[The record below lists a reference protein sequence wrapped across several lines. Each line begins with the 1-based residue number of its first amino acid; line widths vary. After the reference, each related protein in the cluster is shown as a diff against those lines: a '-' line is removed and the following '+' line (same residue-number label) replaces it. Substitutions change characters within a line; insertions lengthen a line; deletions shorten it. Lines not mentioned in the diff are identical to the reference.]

1 MKSVRLTSCA
11 PGFTLMELLVVM
23 AVLSIFLIMTSAV
36 TRDALDLHGATKA
49 RLVAERNAAAFLRQ
63 FDADIFQRVNRQ
75 EARARIG
82 KHQGN
87 DEISLVT
94 RRQGYAIL
102 GTTADRRVSLVS
114 YRIAQNMLER
124 AASGY
129 GFGKP
134 PERPAEKTGTLALK
148 EIPATGPDVPADK
161 AFQVIAP
168 GIIRLEFSFLVREA
182 EKRVLRAEPP
192 PDQQQIEAVIATVAV
207 LDPDRRRML
216 DAGKLGLIA
225 AEFPDAAD
233 NALPAPK
240 WDEVAANLSRKL
252 PALPRT
258 ALQQVRVYQGI
269 FTFPNLNPLP

>member
-1 MKSVRLTSCA
+1 MKSVRLTPCA
-11 PGFTLMELLVVM
+11 PGFTLMELLVVT
-23 AVLSIFLIMTSAV
+23 AVLSTFLIMTSAV
-36 TRDALDLHGATKA
+36 TRDALDLHGTTKA
-49 RLVAERNAAAFLRQ
+49 RIVAERNAAAFLRQ
-63 FDADIFQRVNRQ
+63 FEADIFQRVNRQ
-75 EARARIG
+75 EARAKIE

-94 RRQGYAIL
+94 QRQGYAIS
-102 GTTADRRVSLVS
+102 GTTADRRASLVS
-114 YRIAQNMLER
+114 YRIARNMLER

-134 PERPAEKTGTLALK
+134 LERPAEKAGTLALQ
-148 EIPATGPDVPADK
+148 EIPATGPEEPAAK

-168 GIIRLEFSFLVREA
+168 AIIRMEFSFLVREA
-182 EKRVLRAEPP
+182 DKQVLRAEPP

-207 LDPDRRRML
+207 LDPDCRRML
-216 DAGKLGLIA
+216 DDSKLGLIA
-225 AEFPDAAD
+225 AEFPDALD
-233 NALPAPK
+233 NALPTKK
-240 WDEVAANLSRKL
+240 WAAVAANLSRKL